1 METLKILFMA
11 SYWRVSLIQAFQDA
25 KLRQSIELICA
36 DSDALAPSFKE
47 ADRSFMVIL

>member
-1 METLKILFMA
+1 MA
-11 SYWRVSLIQAFQDA
+11 SYWRISLFQAFQGV